1 VTDSSMPARIMLHID
16 GKQVPAADGATF
28 PLNNPATG
36 EHLGEVANAGAAD
49 VDAAVGAARS
59 AFEDRRWSGM
69 RPRDRARILNRAA
82 ALLADR
88 IDEYARLETL
98 QIGRPLREMRAQL
111 RRLPE
116 WLEYFGA
123 VAQSAEGT
131 APEFGTGYLNVV
143 RRVPLGVAGLITPW
157 NHPLLITM
165 KKLSAA
171 LAAGNSIVVKPSELG
186 PAVPSALVALLEEA
200 GVPPGVVNSV
210 TGFGATTGRFLSEHP
225 GLDKLD
231 ITGGTETGRVVAGN
245 AGRSLIPVTAE
256 LGGKAP
262 VIVFDDVDVE
272 DAVAGALFAAFIATG
287 QTCVQGARVLVAE
300 NMYDAVVDRL
310 VDRTRALR
318 LGDPLDTETQI
329 GPLVSGPQRDRVAAA
344 VDRAREQGASVLCGG
359 RVPEDPQYADG
370 FFYEPTI
377 VAGITPA
384 HDLWYDEVFGPVT
397 LVRPFRDEAD
407 AVEQANDCEFGL
419 AASVWTR
426 DVGRAIRVAD
436 QLDIGIVWINDHH
449 RIDPASP
456 WGGSKDSGIGSE
468 NGWDSYRG
476 YTRTQSLIVNA
487 GAGSSDWFGSSADLR
502 YS

>member
-1 VTDSSMPARIMLHID
+1 MTDSSMPARIMLHID

-88 IDEYARLETL
+88 IDEYARMETL

-262 VIVFDDVDVE
+262 VIVFDDVDVD

-344 VDRAREQGASVLCGG
+344 VDRAREQGATVLCGG
-359 RVPEDPQYADG
+359 RVPEDPRYADG

>member
-1 VTDSSMPARIMLHID
+1 MIDPLLLHID
-16 GKQVPAADGATF
+16 GKQVPAADGGTF
-28 PLNNPATG
+28 AVENPATG
-36 EHLGEVANAGAAD
+36 EHLCDVAHAGAAD
-49 VDAAVGAARS
+49 VDAAVAAARA

-82 ALLADR
+82 ALLAER

-131 APEFGTGYLNVV
+131 VPEFGGDHLNVV

-171 LAAGNSIVVKPSELG
+171 LAAGNSVVVKPSELG
-186 PAVPSALVALLEEA
+186 PAVPAALVLLLEEA
-200 GVPPGVVNSV
+200 GVPAGVVNLL
-210 TGFGATTGRFLSEHP
+210 TGLGATTGRLLSEHR

-231 ITGGTETGRVVAGN
+231 ITGGTETGRTVAAS

-262 VIVFDDVDVE
+262 VIVFSDVDVA

-287 QTCVQGARVLVAE
+287 QTCVQGARVLVAQDL
-300 NMYDAVVDRL
+300 YDEVVARL
-310 VDRTRALR
+310 VDRTRRLR
-318 LGDPLDTETQI
+318 MGDPLDPETQI
-329 GPLVSGPQRDRVAAA
+329 GPLVSAPQRDRVVAA

-359 RVPEDPQYADG
+359 RVPDGVRFADG
-370 FFYEPTI
+370 FFYEPTV
-377 VAGITPA
+377 VAGVTPA

-407 AVEQANDCEFGL
+407 AVAQANDCPFGL
-419 AASVWTR
+419 AGSVWTR
-426 DVGRAIRVAD
+426 DVGRALRVAD
-436 QLDIGIVWINDHH
+436 RLDIGIVWVNDHH

-468 NGWDSYRG
+468 NGWDAYRG
-476 YTRTQSLIVNA
+476 YTRTQSLIVNT
-487 GAGSSDWFGSSADLR
+487 GAGSPDWFGSSADLR